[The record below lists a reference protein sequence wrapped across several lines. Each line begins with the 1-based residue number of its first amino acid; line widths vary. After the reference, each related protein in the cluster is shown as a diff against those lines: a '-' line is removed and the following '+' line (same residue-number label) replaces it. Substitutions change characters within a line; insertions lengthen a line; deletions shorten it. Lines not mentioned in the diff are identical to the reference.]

1 MADIKAQP
9 YAEWLEAS
17 LRELVDLHPRTIGIV
32 CIMPDGST
40 GTQYYN
46 ADNRDRT
53 VMCEALQIDSLDEL
67 LRVNADHLRA
77 LILGEEDEDEA
88 D

>member
-1 MADIKAQP
+1 MADITQQP

-32 CIMPDGST
+32 CIMPDGTT
-40 GTQYYN
+40 GTQYFN

-53 VMCEALQIDSLDEL
+53 VMCEALQIDSLEEL
-67 LRVNADHLRA
+67 IKANADYLRA
-77 LILGEEDEDEA
+77 LILGEEGEEE
-88 D
+88 